1 MKSIPF
7 MASLAFACPM
17 FVEFFPDPT
26 VVRDE
31 EGEYVEIRL
40 DDFSADS
47 LFVAFESKPALS
59 FAYPAGSRFV
69 LVHDS
74 AYCPDAP
81 KLSCGSLGNIAMP
94 NSRESTWKLWAGD
107 CSDSVVLPKP
117 KAGYAFQ
124 RVRETDEWAFSRGTP
139 GTADPDYEVGFDDC
153 GLASVKAV
161 YGGGEWAVSGWL
173 TGCKSA
179 RLAVEFLNLSKLGGW
194 RLDTVAVT
202 ERFTL
207 RIRGEA
213 VWLRL
218 HLPRDEAPANDSLDT
233 LLVRRDASPLVI
245 SEIHH
250 CPSEPEPEWIELYNG
265 SRYSLPLS
273 RVQFLGRSGFLS
285 DSIPP
290 YGSALVT
297 RDSLSLRSAIGF
309 KDVRIIQANFGYLSN
324 TGGSVLLAIDS
335 TVVDSVGWDKNT
347 AKCPAGFNPRTMLV
361 ENTPGFLGYASQ
373 SAVGEAPFRYTLST
387 RVVRRRG
394 DPLRIRVEGESAV
407 SLKLLDSARREVWSF
422 VVPPSS
428 GKWWV
433 VPAAE
438 RLGVGVGYV
447 SLSVGEYASVVGIVV
462 RP

>member
-7 MASLAFACPM
+7 LASLAFACPM

-26 VVRDE
+26 DVRDD

-47 LFVAFESKPALS
+47 LFVAFEAKPALS

-74 AYCPDAP
+74 SYCPDVP
-81 KLSCGSLGNIAMP
+81 KVSCGSLGSITMP
-94 NSRESTWKLWAGD
+94 NSRESSWKLWAGA
-107 CSDSVVLPKP
+107 CTDSVVLPKP

-124 RVRETDEWAFSRGTP
+124 RVRATDEWAFSGGTF

-153 GLASVKAV
+153 GIARFKAE
-161 YGGGEWAVSGWL
+161 YGDGEWILSGWL
-173 TGCKSA
+173 TGCDSA
-179 RLAVEFLNLSKLGGW
+179 MVAVESLNLSKLGGW
-194 RLDTVAVT
+194 RSDSLLVAG
-202 ERFTL
+202 RFSL
-207 RIRGEA
+207 RFRGEA
-213 VWLRL
+213 VWVRLR
-218 HLPRDEAPANDSLDT
+218 LPRDEAPANDSLDT
-233 LLVRRDASPLVI
+233 LLVRRGSSPLVI

-250 CPSEPEPEWIELYNG
+250 CPTEPEPEWIELYNG
-265 SRYSLPLS
+265 SRYALPLS
-273 RVQFLGRSGFLS
+273 RVRFPGRGGFLS
-285 DSIPP
+285 DSIRP
-290 YGSALVT
+290 YGTVLVT
-297 RDSLSLRSAIGF
+297 RDSLSLRTAVGF
-309 KDVRIIQANFGYLSN
+309 NDVRIIQANIGYLSN
-324 TGGSVLLAIDS
+324 TGGSVLLAVDS
-335 TVVDSVGWDKNT
+335 TVIDSASWDKNT
-347 AKCPAGFNPRTMLV
+347 AKCPAGFNPRTMLS

-373 SAVGEAPFRYTLST
+373 KNVGEAPFRYTLSS

-394 DPLRIRVEGESAV
+394 DPLRIRVEGESEV

-428 GKWWV
+428 GSWWV